1 MRPIELTMSA
11 FGPYAGEV
19 TIPMDRLGD
28 SGLYLVTGDTG
39 AGKTTIFDAI
49 TFALYGEPSGNNREK
64 TMLRSKYADVNTPTF
79 VQMRFCYR
87 GKEYCVRRNPDYER
101 PSRKGGGMTTQK
113 ADAELTFD
121 DGRPPVT
128 KVKDVTNA
136 IIDIIGLDKNQFSQI
151 VMIAQGDFLKLLFAK
166 TEERS
171 AIFREIFATRP
182 YSDFQ
187 ERIKKI
193 SIEKKKEYE
202 RVYQSIKQYIG
213 EIICDPD
220 SAYAEEIERMKKD
233 QEIVSIGNAID
244 LLEQMTKSDNS
255 RHEEI
260 KSRWDIIEDEVG
272 KLQNRLGKVEQIS
285 RAKKD
290 LEETKRILTEKEPL
304 LQPIRESFESEKAKG
319 EERDA
324 LHVRIEQEKEKL
336 AQYDEM
342 SKIAGNMNGYRSSL
356 VKGHDEYE
364 QLKKAVEDRERQ
376 IKEKK
381 ATLEGWKDTADEMAG
396 IRISLNAIDNKKEQY
411 NSLFSMTK
419 KYAKVSEELTTAQLQ
434 YRKSSELFR
443 TEQESYS
450 ILEQNF
456 FDAQAGILAS
466 RLTEGEPCPVC
477 GSCTHPHPAQTEAGL
492 VEKKELDQRK
502 QRLEKVKDARDRDA
516 TEAGRIRGQAESLK
530 EELLRSAEP
539 LFGEVAPEEI
549 AGKIREE
556 SLKVKEE
563 ENGLNSRMKEIEGL
577 LKKKKKLEEEIPQD
591 EEKNRQAQTKIQQ
604 IIENN
609 AKLKTE
615 WENLRDQYKK
625 IEGNLVYP
633 TKQEAL
639 NFISGLQAQK
649 TAMDQALKNAEDAF
663 NRANTEVENAKVK
676 IQTLE
681 QQVQSG
687 VSEDV
692 ESLKELQREKT
703 EQKDSLRR
711 QLEEIQHRVRTND
724 RVLEAITGRG
734 QEMITLEKE
743 WIQAKTLSDTVNG
756 QISSKDK
763 FKIKLETYIQMTFF
777 DRIIIRANT
786 RFMRMSNGQYELV
799 RRSETDNR
807 QSQSGLELDVIDHY
821 NGSRRSVK
829 TLSGGESFKAS
840 LSLALGLSDEIQ
852 SSAGGIQIDTMFVDE
867 GFGSLDHESLEQAIG
882 ALNDLTKGNRLVGII
897 SHVSELKERIDRQ
910 LIVEKTRSGGSSIR
924 IQAD

>member
-19 TIPMDRLGD
+19 TIPMDSLGD
-28 SGLYLVTGDTG
+28 SGLYLITGDTG

-79 VQMRFCYR
+79 VKMRFCYR

-101 PSRKGGGMTTQK
+101 PSLKGGGMTVQK

-171 AIFREIFATRP
+171 KIFREIFATGP
-182 YSDFQ
+182 YLDFQ
-187 ERIKKI
+187 EKIKKN
-193 SIEKKKEYE
+193 SAEKKKEYE
-202 RVYQSIKQYIG
+202 RVYQSIRQYIG
-213 EIICDPD
+213 EIICDPV
-220 SAYAEEIERMKKD
+220 SVYSEEIESMKKD
-233 QEIVSIGNAID
+233 QELVSIENTID

-260 KSRWDIIEDEVG
+260 KSQWDIIEDEVG
-272 KLQNRLGKVEQIS
+272 KVQNRLGQAEQIS
-285 RAKKD
+285 RSKKE
-290 LEETKRILTEKEPL
+290 LEEAKRILAEKEPL
-304 LQPIRESFESEKAKG
+304 LQPIKDTFEAEKAKS

-324 LHVRIEQEKEKL
+324 LNVRIEQEKEKL

-342 SKIAGNMNGYRSSL
+342 GNIAGKMNTHRSSII
-356 VKGHDEYE
+356 KGQEE
-364 QLKKAVEDRERQ
+364 QERLKVEIEQRETQLRQ
-376 IKEKK
+376 KKE
-381 ATLEGWKDTADEMAG
+381 TLAGWKDTAEEMAG
-396 IRISLNAIDNKKEQY
+396 IQIRLHSIETKKEQY
-411 NSLFSMTK
+411 NSLFIMTK
-419 KYAKVSEELTTAQLQ
+419 KYAMVMDDLTKAQLTYQ
-434 YRKSSELFR
+434 KSSETFR
-443 TEQESYS
+443 KEQEEYN

-466 RLTEGEPCPVC
+466 RLVEGEPCPVC
-477 GSCTHPHPAQTEAGL
+477 GSCIHPEPAKTDARL

-502 QRLEKVKDARDRDA
+502 TNLEKVKDTRDKDA
-516 TEAGRIRGQAESLK
+516 TEAGRIHGQAESLK
-530 EELLRSAEP
+530 EELLRAAEP
-539 LFGEVAPEEI
+539 LFGEVVPEEI

-563 ENGLNSRMKEIEGL
+563 EAGLKERGQEIDGL

-591 EEKNRQAQTKIQQ
+591 EEKNRQAQIKIQQ

-609 AKLKTE
+609 ATLKTE
-615 WENLRDQYKK
+615 WENLRAQYKK
-625 IEGNLVYP
+625 IEESLVYP
-633 TKQEAL
+633 TRQEAV
-639 NFISGLQAQK
+639 NFIGELQAGK
-649 TAMDQALKNAEDAF
+649 TAMDQAFKKAEDTF
-663 NRANTEVENAKVK
+663 NRAVTEVENAKVK
-676 IQTLE
+676 VQTLE

-692 ESLKELQREKT
+692 ESLKELQREKA
-703 EQKDSLRR
+703 EKKAELRK
-711 QLEEIQHRVRTND
+711 QLEDIQHRVRTNG
-724 RVLEAITGRG
+724 RVLEAVKGRG
-734 QEMITLEKE
+734 KEMITLEKE
-743 WIQAKTLSDTVNG
+743 WIQAKMISDTVNG

-799 RRSETDNR
+799 RREETDNR